1 MLNAECIDEECDLCK
16 NKLYEKYKC
25 ILCYDRI
32 CSDCNKLC
40 IRCANIMCLNCY
52 KFSYEGKCEYCI
64 QKENME
70 LEEKFHEEK
79 LREEKLREEKLREEK
94 FHEENEQTKI
104 IEPIKSVKRV
114 KVTKSVK
121 PVKSVK
127 PIKQSKLLE
136 HLLNTIDKK
145 LK

>member
-1 MLNAECIDEECDLCK
+1 MSNAECIDEECDLCK

-40 IRCANIMCLNCY
+40 IGCKNIMCLNCY

-70 LEEKFHEEK
+70 LEEKLHEEK
-79 LREEKLREEKLREEK
+79 LYEEKLHEEKL
-94 FHEENEQTKI
+94 HEENEQTKI
-104 IEPIKSVKRV
+104 IEPTKSVKRA
-114 KVTKSVK
+114 KVTKSIK
-121 PVKSVK
+121 PVKSDK
-127 PIKQSKLLE
+127 PVKQSKLLE